1 MSDPVLF
8 LLSVITLLCMPG
20 PTNTLLA
27 TSAAVGGV
35 RRSLPLLAGELAG
48 YLSAITI
55 IRVALEPFIQTD
67 AVQIGFKI
75 LVALYLAFTAVRLW
89 NASLAT
95 ARSIVR
101 ARGIF
106 TATLLNPKAFVF
118 AIVVIPHDVVRVAP
132 YFMAFSA
139 CVLTTGFLWLVVG
152 HMAGGRFHSLVPRI
166 ASVVLGGFASLI
178 LVRVVG

>member
-8 LLSVITLLCMPG
+8 LLSVLTLLLVPG

-27 TSAAVGGV
+27 TSAAVAGV

-48 YLSAITI
+48 YLSAITV
-55 IRVALEPFIQTD
+55 IRVVLEPFIASG
-67 AVQIGFKI
+67 AVQIFFKI
-75 LVALYLAFTAVRLW
+75 LIAVYLAFTAFRLW
-89 NASLAT
+89 NASVAA

-101 ARGIF
+101 TRRIF

-118 AIVVIPHDVVRVAP
+118 AIAVIPHDVIRVAP
-132 YFMAFSA
+132 YFVAFSA
-139 CVLTTGFLWLVVG
+139 CVVTTGFCWLVVG
-152 HMAGGRFHSLVPRI
+152 HMASGRFHSLVPRI

-178 LVRVVG
+178 LVKIV